1 MGGAGIYICV
11 YVYIYIYMYVYIYI
25 YVCIYIYLYIYI
37 YIYIRSTFIVFIY
50 TLMFGCSHMT
60 GIPHLHLDRG
70 AQLRGQAI
78 WRWRSGGL
86 PTATG
91 HSKSFC
97 LGKMSV

>member
-1 MGGAGIYICV
+1 M
-11 YVYIYIYMYVYIYI
+11 YVYIYYILYI
-25 YVCIYIYLYIYI
+25 YVCIY
-37 YIYIRSTFIVFIY
+37 TFIVFIY
-50 TLMFGCSHMT
+50 MLIFGCSHMT

-91 HSKSFC
+91 HSKSFR
-97 LGKMSV
+97 LGKMST